1 MDLGALSEQYGHFYV
16 PAFAVKVAGDDLL
29 RDHAIAVT
37 QAEVD
42 RGLGVAGRFSFTIP
56 NAFDPESREFE
67 SADKS
72 KLLEML
78 TFGAPVSIAMGYG
91 DVGSL
96 SVLITGMITEV
107 TTSFND
113 GGGAEMTISGYDK
126 AFPMTG
132 GKYTRA
138 WTKAR
143 DSQAIVDIA
152 GFNGL
157 DPDVTRTEEELGQI
171 EQNQESDLEFVK
183 KLAERNGCEFYVDD
197 RTLHFGPPQNKG
209 SGVAELEWGRGL
221 LSFKPEGNLAGQ
233 VSAIEVHGWNPKTKA
248 EIVGKAK
255 HGDEPGRDPN
265 ANSAGDQLTKVL
277 RNQPVLSIR
286 QPVFSQADATKRA
299 EALLKA
305 RAEQFLKG
313 EGETVG
319 LPELLPDRNITLKG
333 LGERFSKTYYMEQ
346 TVHRFD
352 AGGYRT
358 RFKVKETTL

>member
-1 MDLGALSEQYGHFYV
+1 MDLVALSERYAHFYV
-16 PAFAVKVAGDDLL
+16 PAFAVKVAGADVL

-42 RGLGVAGRFSFTIP
+42 LPLGAAGRFSFTVP

-67 SADKS
+67 SPDKT

-78 TFGAPVSIAMGYG
+78 SFGAPVTIAMGYG
-91 DVGSL
+91 DASSL
-96 SVLITGMITEV
+96 PVLITGMITEV

-113 GGGAEMTISGYDK
+113 GGGAEMTVSGYDK
-126 AFPMTG
+126 AFALTG

-157 DPDVTRTEEELGQI
+157 DPDVTRTEEELSQI

-183 KLAERNGCEFYVDD
+183 KLAERNGCEFYV
-197 RTLHFGPPQNKG
+197 TGTKLHFGPPQNKG
-209 SGVAELEWGRGL
+209 DGVAELEWGRGL

-233 VSAIEVHGWNPKTKA
+233 VSSIEVHGWDPKAKA
-248 EIVGKAK
+248 EIVGIAK
-255 HGDEPGRDPN
+255 HGDEPGRD
-265 ANSAGDQLTKVL
+265 ARAESAGDQLSKVL
-277 RNQPVLSIR
+277 RQQPVLTLR
-286 QPVFSQADATKRA
+286 QPVFSQADATSRA
-299 EALLKA
+299 KALLKA
-305 RAEQFLKG
+305 KAEQFLKG
-313 EGETVG
+313 EGETIG